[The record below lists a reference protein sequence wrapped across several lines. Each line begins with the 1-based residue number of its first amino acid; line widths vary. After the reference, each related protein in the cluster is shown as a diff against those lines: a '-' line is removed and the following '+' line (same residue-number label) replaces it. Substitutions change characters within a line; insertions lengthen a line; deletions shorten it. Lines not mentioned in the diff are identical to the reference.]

1 METEQPTIE
10 LDQAKAI
17 LRVAYLLAALDGNI
31 CEKEQAEFR
40 ELMKRLFGE
49 QYTDVSVITY
59 LEEILDEAKKLIEL
73 RAFYPDES
81 ELVGVFVAKVKPLLK
96 EIANDVS
103 VVRRAFAIWI
113 CICCADDDYSEI
125 ERAAMKQLQM
135 LASSN
140 SLFASFGGNGGS
152 TFISGVSDDFLL
164 DVEKRI
170 KTMRTLYE
178 KSIKADNPYA
188 KQNYKDQYDFEVEEL
203 DEFVKE
209 SK

>member
-10 LDQAKAI
+10 FDQAKAI

-49 QYTDVSVITY
+49 QYTDVGVITY

-140 SLFASFGGNGGS
+140 SLFESFGGNGGS